1 MAFRLGKKSLS
12 RLEGVDERLVAVVK
26 KAISIS
32 EADFTVLEGLRSV
45 ERQREL
51 VEKGNSQTMKS
62 KHLDGLAVDLGAYDS
77 VTGIR
82 WEEAAYFPIA
92 DAMQKA
98 AQECGVALCWGAA
111 WAVPEHK
118 YPFDC
123 RKWDGDMKSCWKA
136 YHTLRRQQGRIG
148 FNDMPHWELVV

>member
-1 MAFRLGKKSLS
+1 
-12 RLEGVDERLVAVVK
+12 
-26 KAISIS
+26 
-32 EADFTVLEGLRSV
+32 
-45 ERQREL
+45 
-51 VEKGNSQTMKS
+51 MKS

-118 YPFDC
+118 YPYDC

-136 YHTLRRQQGRIG
+136 YHTLRKQQGRIG